1 MNREFEKIPHTT
13 NLDSMKYVKVENQSE
28 NFLFNFEDLGK
39 SFLLLDNHL
48 SGKIIGFSKKM

>member
-48 SGKIIGFSKKM
+48 TGKIIGS